1 MEVESVI
8 LLGLK
13 KWASLSLLGTSVWG
27 GMGGTWEGIY
37 WLFSVFFSFSPLF
50 CLAQELHVRCG
61 RGVTPDLFI
70 YLFCFIEHDNSG

>member
-27 GMGGTWEGIY
+27 GMGGPWEGIY
-37 WLFSVFFSFSPLF
+37 WLFSVFVSVFFFFSHFPLYF
-50 CLAQELHVRCG
+50 VWLRSCMS
-61 RGVTPDLFI
+61 GVGEVSLQIYLFI
-70 YLFCFIEHDNSG
+70 YSVL